1 MKLSVRR
8 TPPLVVLILAAALPL
23 SVWATPPSPADHSIR
38 QFLARDCTQHTYK
51 GTRRLE
57 AANGDRAGWLEATT
71 EYSEQRGFEYQVTA
85 EGGSDFIRNKVLRPL
100 LDGEQRAFLH
110 GEAARSALAHANY
123 TFEPNGIDAD
133 GLLNIRLSPR
143 RKERML
149 VAGTMFLSPDDGA
162 LVRLQG
168 RLAKSPSFWVNN
180 VQILKVYQRVN
191 SVVLPVTLETNAHLK
206 LLGPATLR
214 MTYGYSEIDGRRVVA
229 DNPIEGE

>member
-1 MKLSVRR
+1 MQPSARR

-23 SVWATPPSPADHSIR
+23 SVRATPPSPTDNSIR
-38 QFLARDCTQHTYK
+38 QFLARDHTQRAYK

-57 AANGDRAGWLEATT
+57 AANGDRTGWIQATT
-71 EYSEQRGFEYQVTA
+71 EYSQQNGFEYQVTA
-85 EGGSDFIRNKVLRPL
+85 EGGSEYIRNKVLRPVL
-100 LDGEQRAFLH
+100 EGERSAFLK

-123 TFEPNGIDAD
+123 TFEAHGIDAD
-133 GLLNIRLSPR
+133 GLVNIRLSPR

-168 RLAKSPSFWVNN
+168 RLAKSPSFWVKS
-180 VQILKVYQRVN
+180 VQIVRSYKRIN
-191 SVVLPVTLETNAHLK
+191 NVVLPVRLETNARLK

-214 MTYGYSEIDGRRVVA
+214 MTYAYSEIDGHPVA
-229 DNPIEGE
+229 AGNAITGE